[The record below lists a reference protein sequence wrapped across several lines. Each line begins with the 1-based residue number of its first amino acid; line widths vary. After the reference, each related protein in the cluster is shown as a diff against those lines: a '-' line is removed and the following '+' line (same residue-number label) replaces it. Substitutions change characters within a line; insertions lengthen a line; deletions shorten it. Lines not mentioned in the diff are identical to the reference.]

1 MTKFNYP
8 IAFTSW
14 DIWQMFIVIVC
25 KCDITNFEIYL
36 GFLDKPFFYMTKNS
50 EQKRAFKMK

>member
-1 MTKFNYP
+1 
-8 IAFTSW
+8 
-14 DIWQMFIVIVC
+14 MFIVIVC